1 MVSLLDFPALLVV
14 TATMAG
20 YTEPITMLKHLT
32 MLKYLLILL
41 LASPLPLLAAQP
53 PEPNDL
59 EPLPEAPPPPLP
71 ESVPPPPTGLDD
83 EDMEPEVKIIKRDDA
98 VVHEYRI
105 KGRLYMV
112 KVIPRV
118 GPPYYLYDG
127 DGNGSLESRS
137 HQLDPAPI
145 VPNWRI
151 HSW

>member
-1 MVSLLDFPALLVV
+1 MVSLLDFPALLAV

-41 LASPLPLLAAQP
+41 LASPLSLLAAQP
-53 PEPNDL
+53 GEPNDL
-59 EPLPEAPPPPLP
+59 EPLPEVPPPPLP
-71 ESVPPPPTGLDD
+71 DSVPLPPTGLDD

-112 KVIPRV
+112 
-118 GPPYYLYDG
+118 
-127 DGNGSLESRS
+127 
-137 HQLDPAPI
+137 
-145 VPNWRI
+145 
-151 HSW
+151 